1 MGSESKDGHTEGT
14 GRPETGD
21 DEMHPVEKKAAE
33 LADGAAESVRRSY
46 DGTKE
51 AYSIDPGQVEPDEE
65 GAQDQRD

>member
-1 MGSESKDGHTEGT
+1 MGSESEGHTEGT

-51 AYSIDPGQVEPDEE
+51 AYSIDPGQVEADEE
-65 GAQDQRD
+65 RPDDQRG